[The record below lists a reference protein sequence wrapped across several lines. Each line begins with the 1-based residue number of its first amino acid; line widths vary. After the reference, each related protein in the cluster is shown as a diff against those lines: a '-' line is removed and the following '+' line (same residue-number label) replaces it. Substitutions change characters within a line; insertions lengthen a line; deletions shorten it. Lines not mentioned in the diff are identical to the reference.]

1 MQETLSVGDVLY
13 CFPVSSHSWWSVVET
28 GLCRPHIDF
37 LDGSGESS
45 SAYLYRYQG
54 LALFYDW
61 RPLEVLIDA

>member
-1 MQETLSVGDVLY
+1 MQDTLSVGDALN
-13 CFPVSSHSWWSVVET
+13 CFPVSSHSWWSLVGT
-28 GLCRPHIDF
+28 GLCRPQVDF

-45 SAYLYRYQG
+45 RAYLCRYQG

>member
-1 MQETLSVGDVLY
+1 MLFTASQFQATVGG
-13 CFPVSSHSWWSVVET
+13 PWWEQDCV
-28 GLCRPHIDF
+28 GLTVDF

-45 SAYLYRYQG
+45 RAYLYRYQG